1 MRFQVYNLGFATM
14 FRLKWQQFHP
24 SYTFVYWC
32 AFDCKKIRKISIESY
47 FSAELNGIYEYWVY
61 NIGFQTMLRL
71 LVIYPSNIYLNIK
84 MYQYIRKRS
93 NLINKVK
100 TYRIN
105 FFRVDHLLPRRARNK
120 LWMHVYHCRKCVSYP
135 VFQSFDKV
143 L

>member
-1 MRFQVYNLGFATM
+1 MRFQVYDLGFATM
-14 FRLKWQQFHP
+14 FRLKQQQFHP
-24 SYTFVYWC
+24 SYTFLYWC
-32 AFDCKKIRKISIESY
+32 ALNCKKIRKISIESY
-47 FSAELNGIYEYWVY
+47 FSAELNGIYEYWVTVFY
-61 NIGFQTMLRL
+61 SNQFDSK
-71 LVIYPSNIYLNIK
+71 YPSNIYLNIK

-105 FFRVDHLLPRRARNK
+105 FFRVDHLFPRRARNK